1 MTNADAALGLAGY
14 LQCRLPT
21 LSTSLGLGYADVGYN
36 PYPIVHAATR
46 AYQAM
51 SNVLGMLTW
60 LC

>member
-1 MTNADAALGLAGY
+1 MTNADTALILAGY

-21 LSTSLGLGYADVGYN
+21 LSTSLDLDYADVGYY

-46 AYQAM
+46 TYQPMA
-51 SNVLGMLTW
+51 NVLGMLTW